1 MSGAQENDLVS
12 ELIAVCHDGECFY
25 RQAAESVENSEL
37 RSLFWE
43 MANSRRQI
51 AEALSDKPVGAG
63 LEGRHGAALSQRM
76 RRLYAELEA
85 RLSRDSDV
93 KYVSELEYNE
103 AHALHNFRQS
113 IVGVKSTGLAQELAR
128 HLASIQVMHDRM
140 HLIREEIEG
149 RQRR

>member
-1 MSGAQENDLVS
+1 MSGTQDSDLLN

-25 RQAAESVENSEL
+25 RHAAKAVENSEL

-43 MANSRRQI
+43 MADSRRQI
-51 AEALSDKPVGAG
+51 AEALSDKLAGAEG
-63 LEGRHGAALSQRM
+63 EGRDGTALSQRM

-93 KYVSELEYNE
+93 RYVSELEHRE
-103 AHALHNFRQS
+103 AHALYNFRQS
-113 IVGVKSTGLAQELAR
+113 ISSVQNTRLAQELAR